1 MGELGRQL
9 SSKYD
14 RDPVLTIC
22 SQMILVLAAATLFYV
37 AFTDLKQFTIRN
49 ELILVLAGLFLVHA
63 ILSGRWTDL
72 PWNVAFAALMFLIM
86 LYSYAQNWMGGGD
99 LKLLAVAFL
108 WTGPFDALPFAVLLA
123 AFAGVHAALVKFNW
137 ANAQRVNGSVRVPFA
152 PSIAGALIILF
163 TLGLV

>member
-1 MGELGRQL
+1 MTL
-9 SSKYD
+9 
-14 RDPVLTIC
+14 VLT
-22 SQMILVLAAATLFYV
+22 AATLFYV

-72 PWNVAFAALMFLIM
+72 PWNVAFAALMFIIM
-86 LYSYAQNWMGGGD
+86 LYSYSQNWMGGGD

-108 WTGPFDALPFAVLLA
+108 WTGPFNALPFAVLLA

-137 ANAQRVNGSVRVPFA
+137 ASAQRVNGSVRIPFA
-152 PSIAGALIILF
+152 PSIAGALIVLF
-163 TLGLV
+163 ALSLV